1 MSNFSAFAGRPLR
14 FCVAMLLGAMS
25 IAFLSLPARA
35 DERHPDIW
43 IKYEDLPRRVRE
55 IADRERGNRDIKQ
68 VLEMRRDGRVYF
80 RILIDERGADRAIF
94 VSEGG
99 RIVKAT
105 DVPDVQ
111 IGEGSFEKWV
121 KYEDLAR
128 PVRQTLDRE
137 RGNRPIKQIMFV
149 RRDNRE
155 FYRAIVDTRGDD
167 LAIRINNV
175 GKLLSLDDVDDIA
188 IGSREASRY
197 DTDRER
203 WMRLDDVPREVKR
216 VIDKEQDGRPIKQ
229 IVYVERNGRVFY
241 RVVIDDRRGDKVLRI
256 AEDGYVYSDN
266 AVPDV
271 AFGPGGFDSN
281 RYGHETWIK
290 YADLPWNVRQ
300 ALDRERRGRD
310 VKDILYVRRGDFTFY
325 RCIID
330 TRGDDIAIRISDSG
344 RVFAREEVDDISF
357 GKDEDAFA
365 HARQE
370 WVKYATLPRSAQ
382 DTLNRIRRG
391 RDVLKIIRIEFK
403 GHVTYRC
410 TIDGRPWPVVVRISE
425 DGRIIGEE

>member
-1 MSNFSAFAGRPLR
+1 MTTGFTLQRGPI
-14 FCVAMLLGAMS
+14 S
-25 IAFLSLPARA
+25 IAAMIISVFAFSFIAPSAGA
-35 DERHPDIW
+35 DQRHPDIW
-43 IKYEDLPRRVRE
+43 IKYDELPRRVRE

-68 VLEMRRDGRVYF
+68 VLEMRRDGKVYF

-99 RIVKAT
+99 RIVKAS

-121 KYEDLAR
+121 KFEDLPR
-128 PVRQTLDRE
+128 PVRATLDRE
-137 RGNRPIKQIMFV
+137 RANRQVKQIMFV

-155 FYRAIVDTRGDD
+155 FYRAIIDARGDD
-167 LAIRINNV
+167 LAIRINNA
-175 GKLLSLDDVDDIA
+175 GKLLSIDEVDDIA

-216 VIDKEQDGRPIKQ
+216 VIDNERDGRPIKQ

-241 RVVIDDRRGDKVLRI
+241 RVIIDDRRGDKFLRI
-256 AEDGYVYSDN
+256 AEDGYVYADD

-310 VKDILYVRRGDFTFY
+310 VKEIMYVRRGDFTFY

-365 HARQE
+365 HAREE
-370 WVKYATLPRSAQ
+370 WVKYATLPRGAQ
-382 DTLNRIRRG
+382 IALDRVRRG

-410 TIDGRPWPVVVRISE
+410 TIDSRPWPVVVRLSE
-425 DGRIIGEE
+425 DGRMIGEE